1 MSCFDEVAMS
11 CIIYM
16 VNYSF
21 VTHAI
26 YSLALMMFKYNELQ
40 MSSALEKVS
49 CKANCKIPFF
59 LIMNV
64 NFGRN

>member
-11 CIIYM
+11 CNVYM
-16 VNYSF
+16 VNYNF

-26 YSLALMMFKYNELQ
+26 YSSALMMFKYNELQ
-40 MSSALEKVS
+40 MSIATEKLS
-49 CKANCKIPFF
+49 CKANCKTPFF

-64 NFGRN
+64 S